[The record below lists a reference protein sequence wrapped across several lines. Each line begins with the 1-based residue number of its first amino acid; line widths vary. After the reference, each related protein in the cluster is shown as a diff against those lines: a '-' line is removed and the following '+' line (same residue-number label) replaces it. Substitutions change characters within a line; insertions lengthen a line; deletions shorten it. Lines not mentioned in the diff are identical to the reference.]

1 MLYKNNLL
9 IDKNNFIWYNK
20 YNKIT
25 EVNIMIDRVVVRTY
39 TLVLFGAALSQDKSA
54 HFYCYDCA
62 SGGCG

>member
-1 MLYKNNLL
+1 
-9 IDKNNFIWYNK
+9 
-20 YNKIT
+20 
-25 EVNIMIDRVVVRTY
+25 MIDRVVVRTY